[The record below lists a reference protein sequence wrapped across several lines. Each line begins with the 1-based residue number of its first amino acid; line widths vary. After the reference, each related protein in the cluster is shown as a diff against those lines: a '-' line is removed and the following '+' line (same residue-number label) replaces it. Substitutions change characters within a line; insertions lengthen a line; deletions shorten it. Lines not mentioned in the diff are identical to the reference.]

1 MGHVI
6 IILGTFI
13 ALNFG
18 VGYTVADDLYE
29 DEARK
34 GVVEVQERVLKQSEI

>member
-1 MGHVI
+1 MGHII

-18 VGYTVADDLYE
+18 VGHTVADSLYE
-29 DEARK
+29 DEMTK
-34 GVVEVQERVLKQSEI
+34 GVVEVQEEASRQLEK